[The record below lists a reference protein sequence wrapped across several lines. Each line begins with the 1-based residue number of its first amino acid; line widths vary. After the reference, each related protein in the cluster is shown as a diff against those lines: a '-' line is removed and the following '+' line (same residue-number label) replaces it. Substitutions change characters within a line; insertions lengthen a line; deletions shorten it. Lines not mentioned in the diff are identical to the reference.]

1 MGSAFRTVVS
11 AAGVMSACYV
21 LMSVNWIQ
29 VLLLFLAACL
39 VGCIYMCQSKSDGIA
54 RVPKFRKQSALDSV
68 AKQNSAPAN
77 ATAITAA
84 QPDYPGT
91 RFCLSFSDSQNFR
104 QFICRDLVTLGF

>member
-54 RVPKFRKQSALDSV
+54 RVPRFRKQSDLDSD
-68 AKQNSAPAN
+68 AKQNSAPLTPPVSPQLN
-77 ATAITAA
+77 PVT
-84 QPDYPGT
+84 QERVSVY
-91 RFCLSFSDSQNFR
+91 RFPIHKISGNSFVE
-104 QFICRDLVTLGF
+104 I